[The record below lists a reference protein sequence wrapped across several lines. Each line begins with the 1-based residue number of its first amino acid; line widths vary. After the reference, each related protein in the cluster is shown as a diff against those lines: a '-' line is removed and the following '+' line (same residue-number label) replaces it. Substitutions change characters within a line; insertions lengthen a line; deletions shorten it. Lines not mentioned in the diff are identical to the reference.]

1 MRKVSRASRA
11 ILVLEAPWALDEA
24 DAHRTSVLPFIEGI
38 AKLAGDVE
46 VYSGQL
52 RLPDLPLS
60 ESTYADQ

>member
-46 VYSGQL
+46 VIPASCAC
-52 RLPDLPLS
+52 RIFH
-60 ESTYADQ
+60 